1 MDDQPLINFEAKHY
15 QISKINMPETG
26 RYTQIYYW
34 ITVYNTILPEDTFP
48 KRSKMHILT
57 GKAARI

>member
-26 RYTQIYYW
+26 RYTQIYY
-34 ITVYNTILPEDTFP
+34 
-48 KRSKMHILT
+48 
-57 GKAARI
+57 